1 MYKTQKWIGKLILT
15 IQYKLE
21 KMAGIYNSSIVNN
34 PTGSGFIS
42 GKVKLQYPEHII
54 IGSDSYVNGGQLI
67 ASPNAYIKIGKN
79 CLISYNVH
87 LRTDM
92 HYYKE
97 GKIPIREQGSK
108 EADIIVGDDVWIGFG
123 AQILG
128 GVTLGEG
135 CVIGAGT
142 VVTKDVMPYEVVVG
156 GAMRVIGE
164 RTQGF
169 DDKEKFR

>member
-1 MYKTQKWIGKLILT
+1 MHKIQRLIGKLILT

-21 KMAGIYNSSIVNN
+21 KMAGVYNSSAVNN
-34 PTGSGFIS
+34 LAGNAFIS
-42 GKVKLQYPEHII
+42 GKVKLRYPEHIM
-54 IGSDSYVNGGQLI
+54 IGSNSYVNGGQLI

-92 HYYKE
+92 HFYKDR
-97 GKIPIREQGSK
+97 KVLIREQGNK
-108 EADIIVGDDVWIGFG
+108 EADIIIGDDVWIGYG

-135 CVIGAGT
+135 CVIGAGA

-164 RTQGF
+164 RAQAF
-169 DDKEKFR
+169 ENKEKFK